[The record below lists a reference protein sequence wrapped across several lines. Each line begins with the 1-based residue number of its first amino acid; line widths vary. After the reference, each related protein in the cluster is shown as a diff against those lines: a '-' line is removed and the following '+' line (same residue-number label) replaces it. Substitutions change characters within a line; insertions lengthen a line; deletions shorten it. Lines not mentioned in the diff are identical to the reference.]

1 MNEIPNDK
9 FELIPCPVCRSD
21 RLNPRLKIRYGDL
34 KQKKSLDYSAL
45 GIGEDT
51 WLFVKE
57 CAGCGF
63 VFVNPRVKAAHEGLV
78 YNKSKEKMYRAEDAG
93 AGSPVSVRR
102 KALHAVPLLEL
113 VANSSFGESATP
125 VLFDYGCGFGHSMS
139 LARELGF
146 AVYGV
151 DIDRRRLAS
160 CESRGLQVAGP
171 AEFDAKYP
179 GVKADI
185 IVCQSILEHITD
197 LPAAMRYLAGK
208 SKKGT
213 VLFMDGLTPEIIS
226 IEKRRGEFVKAHFVE
241 HINFFP
247 LKTLDRFAG
256 NFGFRPLDRRA
267 RIYLVGGQMQALKS
281 FGFYFVEKYLPA
293 PVAGRLFE
301 MFGGGV
307 FNRFYRYDG

>member
-9 FELIPCPVCRSD
+9 FELISCPVCRSD
-21 RLNPRLKIRYGDL
+21 RLNLRLKIRFGDL

-45 GIGEDT
+45 GIGEGT
-51 WLFVKE
+51 WFFVKE

-78 YNKSKEKMYRAEDAG
+78 YNESKEKMYRAEDT
-93 AGSPVSVRR
+93 GSPVSPRR
-102 KALHAVPLLEL
+102 NALHAISLLESAL
-113 VANSSFGESATP
+113 NSNFGESADP

-146 AVYGV
+146 TVYGV
-151 DIDRRRLAS
+151 DIDRRRLSS
-160 CESRGLQVAGP
+160 CESRGLQVAAP
-171 AEFDAKYP
+171 AEFDGKFP
-179 GVKADI
+179 GVKADV

-197 LPAAMRYLAGK
+197 LPAAMGYLAGK

-213 VLFMDGLTPEIIS
+213 ILFMDGFTPEIIS
-226 IEKRRGEFVKAHFVE
+226 IEKKRGEFVKAHFVE

-256 NFGFRPLDRRA
+256 NFGFRPMDRRA
-267 RIYLVGGQMQALKS
+267 RIYLVGGQVQALKS
-281 FGFYFVEKYLPA
+281 FGFYFAEKYLPV
-293 PVAGRLFE
+293 PVAGWLFE